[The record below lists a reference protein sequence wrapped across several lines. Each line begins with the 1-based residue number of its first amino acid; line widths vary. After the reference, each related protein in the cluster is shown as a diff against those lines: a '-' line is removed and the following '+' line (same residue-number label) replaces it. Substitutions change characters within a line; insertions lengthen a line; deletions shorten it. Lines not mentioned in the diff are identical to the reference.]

1 MTFYKN
7 ILLNK
12 KQLLHIYYQIVENM
26 CVQRKEYIDN
36 ILMSLDKHSSNY
48 VDRFQNPMAYIY
60 RDGLPLPVSE
70 DKTMSY
76 IDKCSSICSLDKED
90 AANELCKFLKVNL
103 NFFTTNERNYSKFSG
118 PLLKIVPND
127 KSHFY
132 GNEYL
137 NFDRTGFDKV
147 PLEIAIKG
155 VGFKRID
162 EYSIFIH
169 NFRREIFSIIF
180 FYYCEESRSYF
191 WLNSYMQQVYD
202 SLDKYICIPNLSN
215 NNLFSNIH
223 LINSSEYLDAQIII
237 FEDKYLFSI
246 LSEHIKKQSINFH
259 GKFII
264 TCRHADYS
272 KESVKSEDF
281 NIFKD
286 RNVVYV
292 PSFDKKV
299 YINSLNLLENLKNC
313 SDQVMV
319 YKYPVVLKSPLHS
332 DGSFTD
338 EGYKNSSDAWYNEIF
353 SNLLIYDNFLI
364 EELLIRICEKSV
376 SATDFKKWMSGLGL
390 ISKELAELPDHQS
403 DDLTVDELI
412 AYADSFDLSEERL
425 YDRWINPYDTTF
437 IYAKSDVGKGLFIL
451 TLSLSLAYKFSS
463 FNFSVDNSRKVYLL
477 DGETPKVRMGRQL
490 KQLKIA
496 YNLYNKDK
504 KYLSNLKIYCKLGSK
519 FSVDMATEKGRSQL
533 KDKLVQNKFDV
544 LVIDNLNSFCREFI
558 KSSSSWAE
566 FENWLT
572 SLKQSNISIILVHH
586 TIKNQDDIYKGPAEM
601 GSQSQNVI
609 NLKNYEIDEKMNY
622 SPGASISIS
631 FIKCK
636 EMPELTKEKF
646 AFYIE
651 NVKDISQAKSWVDLT
666 SADTVSTDS
675 KILYK
680 SFNEKFR
687 HIYGELSDR
696 QKMIIGQFS
705 LNCELKRKDIELN
718 TGLKRTAIGD
728 LLRSLIDN
736 KFIISVEN
744 GRNQKYKI
752 NPIIFIN

>member
-1 MTFYKN
+1 MTYYKN
-7 ILLNK
+7 ILLSN

-36 ILMSLDKHSSNY
+36 IFMSLDKHSSNH
-48 VDRFQNPMAYIY
+48 VDCFQNPMAYIY

-76 IDKCSSICSLDKED
+76 IDKCSSICSLDKYD

-147 PLEIAIKG
+147 PLEIAING

-180 FYYCEESRSYF
+180 FYYCEKSRSYF
-191 WLNSYMQQVYD
+191 LLNSYMQQIYD
-202 SLDKYICIPNLSN
+202 SLDKYICIPNLSS

-223 LINSSEYLDAQIII
+223 IINSSEYLDAQIII

-246 LSEHIKKQSINFH
+246 LSEHIKKQSANFYR
-259 GKFII
+259 KFII

-292 PSFDKKV
+292 PSFDKKI

-338 EGYKNSSDAWYNEIF
+338 ESYKNSSDAWYNEIF
-353 SNLLIYDNFLI
+353 LNLLIRDEFSI
-364 EELLIRICEKSV
+364 DELLTRICEESV
-376 SATDFKKWMSGLGL
+376 SEKVFKKWMSGLGI
-390 ISKELAELPDHQS
+390 ISDDSVQQLDHES

-412 AYADSFDLSEERL
+412 ADAEKKDYSDNMT

-437 IYAKSDVGKGLFIL
+437 IYAGSDVGKGLFVL
-451 TLSLSLAYKFSS
+451 TISLSLAFKFTS
-463 FNFSVDNSRKVYLL
+463 FNFSVDNARKVYLL
-477 DGETPKVRMGRQL
+477 DGETPKFRMGRRL
-490 KQLKIA
+490 KQLKTA
-496 YNLYNKDK
+496 YNLFNINN
-504 KYLSNLKIYCKLGSK
+504 KYLNNLEIHCKLDSK
-519 FSVDMATEKGRSQL
+519 SPVDIATEKGRNEFRE
-533 KDKLVQNKFDV
+533 KLVQKKIDV
-544 LVIDNLNSFCREFI
+544 LVIDNLNSFYPESV
-558 KSSSSWAE
+558 KSSSAWHV
-566 FENWLT
+566 FRDWLHT
-572 SLKQSNISIILVHH
+572 LKNFNISVILVHH
-586 TIKNQDDIYKGPAEM
+586 ALKNQEANYKGPAEI
-601 GSQSQNVI
+601 GSLSQNVI
-609 NLKNYEIDEKMNY
+609 NLRMHESEKKLNY
-622 SPGASISIS
+622 SSGALISVT
-631 FIKCK
+631 FMKCK
-636 EMPELTKEKF
+636 EIQQLKNKEF
-646 AFYIE
+646 AFYLE
-651 NVKDISQAKSWVDLT
+651 DVGDIDLAKPWIDLT
-666 SADTVSTDS
+666 EDDNVITDC
-675 KILYK
+675 KITYK
-680 SFNEKFR
+680 SFNEKYR
-687 HIYGELSDR
+687 YIYEELSDR
-696 QKMIIGQFS
+696 EKFVIDHF
-705 LNCELKRKDIELN
+705 LFNNELKRKDVESITKL
-718 TGLKRTAIGD
+718 GQTASND
-728 LLRSLIDN
+728 LLRSLLDN
-736 KFIISVEN
+736 NFILSLEGGKNI
-744 GRNQKYKI
+744 KYKI
-752 NPIIFIN
+752 NPLIFNN

>member
-1 MTFYKN
+1 MSFLKK
-7 ILLNK
+7 IALNEK
-12 KQLLHIYYQIVENM
+12 KLLHIYYQIVENM
-26 CVQRKEYIDN
+26 CVQRKGYIDN
-36 ILMSLDKHSSNY
+36 ILMSLDKISSSH
-48 VDRFQNPMAYIY
+48 VDCSQNPMAYIY
-60 RDGLPLPVSE
+60 RSGLPLPISE
-70 DKTMSY
+70 DNTMSY
-76 IDKCSSICSLDKED
+76 IDKCSSICSLNKDD
-90 AANELCKFLKVNL
+90 AANELCKFLQVNL
-103 NFFTTNERNYSKFSG
+103 NFFSTNERNYSKFSG

-127 KSHFY
+127 KSRFY

-147 PLEIAIKG
+147 PLVITING
-155 VGFKRID
+155 VEYKRID
-162 EYSIFIH
+162 GHSILIH

-180 FYYCEESRSYF
+180 FYYCEESFSYF
-191 WLNSYMQQVYD
+191 LLNSYMQQIYD
-202 SLDKYICIPNLSN
+202 SSDKYICIPNLSH

-223 LINSSEYLDAQIII
+223 LINSFEYLDAQIVI

-246 LSEHIKKQSINFH
+246 LSEHIKKQSINFYR
-259 GKFII
+259 KFII

-272 KESVKSEDF
+272 EESVKSEDF

-292 PSFDKKV
+292 PSFDKKI
-299 YINSLNLLENLKNC
+299 YINSLNLLENLKSC

-319 YKYPVVLKSPLHS
+319 YKYPVVLNSQVHS
-332 DGSFTD
+332 DVSFTD
-338 EGYKNSSDAWYNEIF
+338 ESCKNSSDAWYNEIF

-364 EELLIRICEKSV
+364 DELLIRICEESV
-376 SATDFKKWMSGLGL
+376 SATDFKKWMSGLGI

-412 AYADSFDLSEERL
+412 AYADNFNLSEGRL

-437 IYAKSDVGKGLFIL
+437 IYAGSDVGKGLFVL

-477 DGETPKVRMGRQL
+477 DGETPKARMGKHL
-490 KQLKIA
+490 KQLKNA
-496 YNLYNKDK
+496 YNLYNINK
-504 KYLSNLKIYCKLGSK
+504 KYLSNLKIHCKLGSK
-519 FSVDMATEKGRSQL
+519 FPVDIATEKGRSQL

-544 LVIDNLNSFCREFI
+544 LVIDNLNSFCRDFI

-586 TIKNQDDIYKGPAEM
+586 TLKNQDDIYKGPAEM

-609 NLKNYEIDEKMNY
+609 NLKNYEIVEKMNY
-622 SPGASISIS
+622 SPGASISVT

-636 EMPELTKEKF
+636 EMPELTIEKF

-651 NVKDISQAKSWVDLT
+651 NVKDIRQAKSWIDLT
-666 SADTVSTDS
+666 SADAVSTDS
-675 KILYK
+675 KILYE
-680 SFNEKFR
+680 SFNKKFR
-687 HIYGELSDR
+687 HIYSELSDR
-696 QKMIIGQFS
+696 QKMIIDQFS

-718 TGLKRTAIGD
+718 TGLKRTTIGD

-736 KFIISVEN
+736 KFIISVDF

-752 NPIIFIN
+752 NPIIFTK